1 MKFVLANLIQFVQSM
16 KKLSKLFI
24 VFCLYT
30 IVFYLPKSV
39 RASDDFETQYN
50 VSYEIS
56 KNGEVEITQNLSVFN
71 KKSSVFAK
79 NYSLN
84 ISRMRIYDVKAFD
97 KKGPLK
103 IKISE
108 ENGVTTI
115 KIDFNEQVIGEGRE
129 YKWTLTYKSK
139 DIAHKI
145 GQIWNV
151 YIPKIEILEAVKA
164 YDVKLVI
171 PQDFGQK
178 IFISPNPISTVENN
192 SNSEYKFDKNG
203 VKSEGISAA
212 FGKNQ
217 ILNFKLD
224 YRLQNSSKFTTIQE
238 IALPP
243 DISYRQQVAFNSL
256 SKKPLYTKIDK
267 DGNVLAGYKVKP
279 KNDLFIS
286 LIGSAKVYGKQIQ
299 PEFGGSFSDISNDY
313 KIYTRKQKYWET
325 DSKKIKETS
334 SKLFD
339 GKKNV
344 SQNAQN
350 IYKYVV
356 TNLSYNF
363 DAIKKENVI
372 RYGAEK
378 SLDKNG
384 KWTCMEFTDLFIA
397 LSRAMG
403 IPARELNGY
412 AFTQENYTTPL
423 SINLRGG
430 DFLHSWPE
438 YYDPNFGWVAV
449 DPTWGSTSGLDYFTK
464 MDTNHFVFVIRGLS
478 SESPIP
484 AGAYKTNMD
493 EKQVDIEFSQAE
505 KPENDFNEKIV
516 LYKAPNFNIFKII
529 RGYKK
534 YYVSN
539 EGSTLIYAFDGKIQ
553 QLPPYGIKEIYIKK
567 IDKTIRYENFNK
579 EERFLNIIV
588 TKGKPNIYKEV
599 STTKILA
606 LIFLALALYMI
617 FYLSI
622 SHPKYLKRLYSRLC
636 RLLQDLN
643 QRSSRHLK

>member
-1 MKFVLANLIQFVQSM
+1 MIKFVQSM
-16 KKLSKLFI
+16 KKTFKLFI
-24 VFCLYT
+24 VFCLC
-30 IVFYLPKSV
+30 IIAFYLPKTV

-50 VSYEIS
+50 VFYEIS
-56 KNGEVEITQNLSVFN
+56 KGGEVEIIQNLSVLN

-84 ISRMRIYDVKAFD
+84 ISQMRVYDIKAFD

-103 IKISE
+103 IKVSE

-145 GQIWNV
+145 GRVWNV
-151 YIPKIEILEAVKA
+151 YIPKIEILEAVKT
-164 YDVKLVI
+164 YDIKLII
-171 PQDFGQK
+171 PQDFGPK
-178 IFISPNPISTVENN
+178 IFISPAPISTVENN
-192 SNSEYKFDKNG
+192 SNSEYKFDKNS
-203 VKSEGISAA
+203 VKNEGISAA

-224 YRLQNSSKFTTIQE
+224 YHLQNLSKFATTQE

-243 DISYRQQVAFNSL
+243 DIPYRQQIAFNSL
-256 SKKPLYTKIDK
+256 SPKPLYTKIDK

-299 PEFGGSFSDISNDY
+299 PEFGGSFSGIPNDY

-325 DSKKIKETS
+325 DSKKIKEVS
-334 SKLFD
+334 NKLFD

-356 TNLSYNF
+356 ANLSYNF
-363 DAIKKENVI
+363 DAIKKENII

-397 LSRAMG
+397 LSRKMG

-412 AFTQENYTTPL
+412 AFTQENYIMPL

-464 MDTNHFVFVIRGLS
+464 MDTNHFVFVIKGLS

-484 AGAYKTNMD
+484 AGAYKTSVG
-493 EKQVDIEFSQAE
+493 EKQVDVEFSQVE

-516 LYKAPNFNIFKII
+516 LYKAPNFNIFKIL

-539 EGSTLIYAFDGKIQ
+539 EGSTSVYAFAGKMQ
-553 QLPPYGIKEIYIKK
+553 QLPPYGIKEIYINKT
-567 IDKTIRYENFNK
+567 DKTVRYEGFNK
-579 EERFLNIIV
+579 EERFLSTDV

-599 STTKILA
+599 STAKMLI

-617 FYLSI
+617 FYLLI
-622 SHPKYLKRLYSRLC
+622 SHPKYLKRLYSRLY
-636 RLLQDLN
+636 RRLQDLN
-643 QRSSRHLK
+643 LLSNQRLK